1 MEKASTS
8 GGAGVRGAA
17 STPAAEQDLPALVA
31 RLGDG
36 ILGLLDSKI
45 TLLKLD
51 VQETIRA
58 YERETVTLALAA
70 ITVAIGATLVGIGLA
85 FVLVYALPSALDP
98 MLARALAFGAIGT
111 LAVLAGAGALRRR
124 PSIGAGH
131 DG

>member
-1 MEKASTS
+1 MEKPPTS
-8 GGAGVRGAA
+8 RGTRPREPGTA
-17 STPAAEQDLPALVA
+17 PAAEQDLPALVA

-58 YERETVTLALAA
+58 YERETLALALAA
-70 ITVAIGATLVGIGLA
+70 ITVAIGATLVGCGLA
-85 FVLVYALPSALDP
+85 FVLVYALPPTIDP
-98 MLARALAFGAIGT
+98 LLARALAFGAIGT
-111 LAVLAGAGALRRR
+111 LAVISGVVTLRRGTTVGKR
-124 PSIGAGH
+124 S